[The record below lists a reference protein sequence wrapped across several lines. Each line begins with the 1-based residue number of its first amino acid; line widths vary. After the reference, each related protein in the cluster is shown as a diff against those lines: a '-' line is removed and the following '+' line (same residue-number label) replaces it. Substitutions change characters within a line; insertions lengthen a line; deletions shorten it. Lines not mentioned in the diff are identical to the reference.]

1 VRRTG
6 RQRKNISVFS
16 KKDKRQKM
24 KINETKNKQTG
35 EALYHSVQGTSVVKF
50 FTEPNNIMGRENVF
64 NRKSNIGD

>member
-16 KKDKRQKM
+16 KKDKRQEM

-35 EALYHSVQGTSVVKF
+35 EASSLTVNQDGPPTLKLRWAVVRCSLGVSG
-50 FTEPNNIMGRENVF
+50 FTC
-64 NRKSNIGD
+64 